1 MSRVII
7 TADQLAPELNYLF
20 AKSGGPGGQ
29 HVNKTNT
36 KVSLSWNIPASGI
49 IEAEIKERLSKK
61 LKLTKEGDLIVYAQ
75 SSRSQLQ
82 NKQEALEK
90 LVLIINQALYIP
102 KKRRPT
108 KPTKGSVQRRLTS
121 KKHLSDK
128 KAHRKKPL

>member
-1 MSRVII
+1 MSRVNIS
-7 TADQLAPELNYLF
+7 TDQLTPELNYQF

-36 KVSLSWNIPASGI
+36 KVSLSWNVLASGI
-49 IEAEIKERLSKK
+49 ISPEIKERLSKK
-61 LKLTKEGDLIVYAQ
+61 LRLTKEGDLIVYSQ
-75 SSRSQLQ
+75 GSRSQLQ

-90 LVLIINQALYIP
+90 LLFIINQALYIP

-108 KPTKGSVQRRLTS
+108 KRTKGSIQRRLTS

-128 KAHRKKPL
+128 KANRKKPI

>member
-7 TADQLAPELNYLF
+7 TADQLAPELNYQF

-49 IEAEIKERLSKK
+49 IEAEIKESLSKK

-75 SSRSQLQ
+75 NSRSQLQ

-102 KKRRPT
+102 KKRRRT

-121 KKHLSDK
+121 KKQLSDK
-128 KAHRKKPL
+128 KANRKKPL

>member
-1 MSRVII
+1 MSRVNIS
-7 TADQLAPELNYLF
+7 TDQLTPELNYQF

-36 KVSLSWNIPASGI
+36 KVSLSWNVLASGI
-49 IEAEIKERLSKK
+49 ISPEIKERLSNK

-75 SSRSQLQ
+75 GSRSQLQ

-90 LVLIINQALYIP
+90 LVFIINQALYIP

-108 KPTKGSVQRRLTS
+108 KRTKGSIQRRLTS
-121 KKHLSDK
+121 KKHLSNK
-128 KAHRKKPL
+128 KSNRKKPI

>member
-7 TADQLAPELNYLF
+7 TADQLTPELNYQF

-49 IEAEIKERLSKK
+49 IEAEIKERLSNK
-61 LKLTKEGDLIVYAQ
+61 LKLSKEGDLIVYAQ
-75 SSRSQLQ
+75 NSRSQLQ

-102 KKRRPT
+102 KKRRRT
-108 KPTKGSVQRRLTS
+108 RPTKGSVQRRLTS
-121 KKHLSDK
+121 KKHLSEK
-128 KAHRKKPL
+128 KANRKKPL

>member
-7 TADQLAPELNYLF
+7 TADQLTPELNFQF

-36 KVSLSWNIPASGI
+36 KVSLSWNIPDSGI
-49 IEAEIKERLSKK
+49 IAPEIKERLSKK

-90 LVLIINQALYIP
+90 LVLIVNAALYIP

-128 KAHRKKPL
+128 KVNRKKPI